1 MYFMRIVEECQLVD
15 NEGNLNHK
23 QADTMNSNSGNS
35 GNSGKWQMVVAMSLS
50 GTIGL
55 FVLASGQPAM
65 TVVLLRCLIG
75 GLSLLAMLY
84 WQGGWQNL
92 NVAQVKWL
100 LLGAAA
106 LIINWLCLFSAYR
119 LSSISIATVVYHVQP
134 FFLLILLAMTQKDG
148 QIWRKLP
155 FLILAF
161 AGVVFSSGLDIRH
174 DFLRGTDG
182 HVSQALAGAGL
193 ALLAALLYAF
203 ATLATRK
210 LQGIAPAQIAGLQ
223 LLTGAVVLTPMAD
236 LSGWSWHWQSLGSLF
251 LLGFIH
257 TGLMYKLM
265 YDAFQKLP
273 AASIATLSFIYPLVA
288 LLVDVLFF
296 ATILSTWQLLGMFMI
311 LLAVLGNQ
319 RGWQLA
325 IPKRAV
331 NAEAGNG
338 K

>member
-1 MYFMRIVEECQLVD
+1 
-15 NEGNLNHK
+15 
-23 QADTMNSNSGNS
+23 MNSNLGQSGS
-35 GNSGKWQMVVAMSLS
+35 SGKWQMLVAMILS

-55 FVLASGQPAM
+55 FVMASGQPAM

-75 GLSLLAMLY
+75 GLSLLALLY

-92 NVAQVKWL
+92 NVEQVTWL
-100 LLGAAA
+100 MLGAAA

-134 FFLLILLAMTQKDG
+134 FFLLILLAMTQRDG

-155 FLILAF
+155 FLLLAF
-161 AGVVFSSGLDIRH
+161 AGVLLSSGLDIRH
-174 DFLRGTDG
+174 DFLRSADG
-182 HVSQALAGAGL
+182 HVTQALAGAGL

-210 LQGIAPAQIAGLQ
+210 LQGIAPAQIASVQ
-223 LLTGAVVLTPMAD
+223 LLLGAVVLAPMAD
-236 LSGWSWHWQSLGSLF
+236 LSGWNWHWQSWGSLL
-251 LLGFIH
+251 LLGLVH

-296 ATILSTWQLLGMFMI
+296 ATVLSGWQLLGMAMI
-311 LLAVLGNQ
+311 LLAVLANQ
-319 RGWQLA
+319 RDWHLVSTRPALNVETGG
-325 IPKRAV
+325 
-331 NAEAGNG
+331 ET
-338 K
+338 

>member
-1 MYFMRIVEECQLVD
+1 MRVVEECQPVD
-15 NEGNLNHK
+15 NGGNLNQK
-23 QADTMNSNSGNS
+23 QVDTMNSNSGNS
-35 GNSGKWQMVVAMSLS
+35 GKLQMLVAMTLS

-75 GLSLLAMLY
+75 GISLLALLY
-84 WQGGWQNL
+84 WQGGWQSL
-92 NVAQVKWL
+92 NARQVKWL
-100 LLGAAA
+100 TLGAAA

-134 FFLLILLAMTQKDG
+134 FFLLILLAMTHRDG

-155 FLILAF
+155 FLLLAF

-174 DFLRGTDG
+174 DFLRSADG

-223 LLTGAVVLTPMAD
+223 LLTGAVVLAPMAD
-236 LSGWSWHWQSLGSLF
+236 LSNWSWHWQSWGSLL
-251 LLGFIH
+251 LLGFVH

-296 ATILSTWQLLGMFMI
+296 ATALSNWQLLGMFMI

-319 RGWQLA
+319 RGWHPA
-325 IPKRAV
+325 ILKRAV
-331 NAEAGNG
+331 NVKIGGG
-338 K
+338 KQM

>member
-1 MYFMRIVEECQLVD
+1 MRIVEECQLVD
-15 NEGNLNHK
+15 NGGNLNQK

-35 GNSGKWQMVVAMSLS
+35 GKWQMVAAMTLS

-75 GLSLLAMLY
+75 GLSLLALLH
-84 WQGGWQNL
+84 WQSGWKNL
-92 NVAQVKWL
+92 NLAQVKWL

-106 LIINWLCLFSAYR
+106 LIVNWLCLFSAYR

-134 FFLLILLAMTQKDG
+134 FFLLILLAITQRDG

-155 FLILAF
+155 FLLLAF
-161 AGVVFSSGLDIRH
+161 AGVVLSSGLDIRQ
-174 DFLRGTDG
+174 DFLRNADG

-223 LLTGAVVLTPMAD
+223 LLTGAVVLAPMAD
-236 LSGWSWHWQSLGSLF
+236 LSNWSWHWQSWGSLL
-251 LLGFIH
+251 LLGFVH

-265 YDAFQKLP
+265 YDAFQKLTVV
-273 AASIATLSFIYPLVA
+273 SIATLSFIYPLAA
-288 LLVDVLFF
+288 LLVDVCFF
-296 ATILSTWQLLGMFMI
+296 STVLSALQLLGMAMI
-311 LLAVLGNQ
+311 LIAVLANQ
-319 RGWQLA
+319 RDWNLLMLMRTLNF
-325 IPKRAV
+325 K
-331 NAEAGNG
+331 NG
-338 K
+338 IK

>member
-1 MYFMRIVEECQLVD
+1 
-15 NEGNLNHK
+15 
-23 QADTMNSNSGNS
+23 MNSNLESS
-35 GNSGKWQMVVAMSLS
+35 GNSGKWQMVAAMTLS

-55 FVLASGQPAM
+55 FVMASGQPAM

-75 GLSLLAMLY
+75 GLSLLALLY

-92 NVAQVKWL
+92 NASQVKWL

-134 FFLLILLAMTQKDG
+134 FFLLILLAMMQRDG
-148 QIWRKLP
+148 QLWRKLP
-155 FLILAF
+155 FLLVAF

-174 DFLRGTDG
+174 DFLRSADG

-210 LQGIAPAQIAGLQ
+210 LQGIAPAQIASVQ
-223 LLTGAVVLTPMAD
+223 LLLGAVVLAPMAD
-236 LSGWSWHWQSLGSLF
+236 LSGWSWQWQSWGSLL
-251 LLGFIH
+251 LLGFVH

-273 AASIATLSFIYPLVA
+273 ATSIATLSFIYPLVA
-288 LLVDVLFF
+288 LLVDVCFF
-296 ATILSTWQLLGMFMI
+296 STVLSAVQLLGMAMI
-311 LLAVLGNQ
+311 LIAVLANQREWNLAVLMRTLNL
-319 RGWQLA
+319 R
-325 IPKRAV
+325 
-331 NAEAGNG
+331 NG
-338 K
+338 IK

>member
-1 MYFMRIVEECQLVD
+1 MRIVEECQPVD
-15 NEGNLNHK
+15 NGGNLNQK
-23 QADTMNSNSGNS
+23 QANTMNSSTS

-50 GTIGL
+50 GTIGM

-75 GLSLLAMLY
+75 GLSLLALLY

-92 NVAQVKWL
+92 NANQVKWL

-134 FFLLILLAMTQKDG
+134 FFLLILLAMTQRDG

-155 FLILAF
+155 FLLLAF
-161 AGVVFSSGLDIRH
+161 AGVVFSSGLDIQH
-174 DFLRGTDG
+174 DFLRSADG
-182 HVSQALAGAGL
+182 HFSHALAGAGL

-223 LLTGAVVLTPMAD
+223 LLTGALVLAPMAD
-236 LSGWSWHWQSLGSLF
+236 LSGWSWLWQSWGSLL
-251 LLGFIH
+251 LLGFVH

>member
-1 MYFMRIVEECQLVD
+1 
-15 NEGNLNHK
+15 
-23 QADTMNSNSGNS
+23 MNSNSDNS
-35 GNSGKWQMVVAMSLS
+35 GNSGKWQMVAAMTLS

-55 FVLASGQPAM
+55 FVMASGQPAM

-75 GLSLLAMLY
+75 GLSLLALLY

-92 NVAQVKWL
+92 NASQVKWL

-155 FLILAF
+155 FLLLAF

-174 DFLRGTDG
+174 DFLRSADG
-182 HVSQALAGAGL
+182 HVSRALAGAGL

-223 LLTGAVVLTPMAD
+223 LLTGAIVLLPMVD
-236 LSGWSWHWQSLGSLF
+236 FSGWNWHWQSWGSLL
-251 LLGFIH
+251 LLGLVH

-296 ATILSTWQLLGMFMI
+296 ATVLSTWQLLGMSMI
-311 LLAVLGNQ
+311 LLAVLANQ
-319 RGWQLA
+319 RDWHFFSTRPALNVETGG
-325 IPKRAV
+325 
-331 NAEAGNG
+331 ET
-338 K
+338 

>member
-1 MYFMRIVEECQLVD
+1 MRIVEECQLVD
-15 NEGNLNHK
+15 NKGYLNQK
-23 QADTMNSNSGNS
+23 QVDTMISDSGNS
-35 GNSGKWQMVVAMSLS
+35 EILGKWQMVAAMTLS

-55 FVLASGQPAM
+55 FVMASGQPAM

-75 GLSLLAMLY
+75 GISLLALLY
-84 WQGGWQNL
+84 WQGGWKNF

-106 LIINWLCLFSAYR
+106 LIINWLCLFSAYK

-148 QIWRKLP
+148 QILRKLP
-155 FLILAF
+155 FLLLAF
-161 AGVVFSSGLDIRH
+161 AGVVLSSGLDVRH
-174 DFLRGTDG
+174 DFLRSADG
-182 HVSQALAGAGL
+182 HFSQVLAGAGL

-223 LLTGAVVLTPMAD
+223 LLVGAVVLAPMAD
-236 LSGWSWHWQSLGSLF
+236 LSGWSWHWQSWGSLV
-251 LLGFIH
+251 LLGFVH

-273 AASIATLSFIYPLVA
+273 ATSIATLSFIYPLVA
-288 LLVDVLFF
+288 LLVDVWFF
-296 ATILSTWQLLGMFMI
+296 STVLSAVQLLGMAMI
-311 LLAVLGNQ
+311 LIAVLANQ
-319 RGWQLA
+319 RDWNLLMLM
-325 IPKRAV
+325 RTL
-331 NAEAGNG
+331 NLRNG
-338 K
+338 IK

>member
-1 MYFMRIVEECQLVD
+1 MISD
-15 NEGNLNHK
+15 
-23 QADTMNSNSGNS
+23 SGNS
-35 GNSGKWQMVVAMSLS
+35 EILGKWQMVAAMTLS

-55 FVLASGQPAM
+55 FVMASGQPAM

-75 GLSLLAMLY
+75 GISLLALLY
-84 WQGGWQNL
+84 WQGGWKNF

-106 LIINWLCLFSAYR
+106 LIINWLCLFSAYK

-155 FLILAF
+155 FLLLAF
-161 AGVVFSSGLDIRH
+161 AGVVFSSGLDVQH
-174 DFLRGTDG
+174 DFLRSADG
-182 HVSQALAGAGL
+182 HFSQVLAGAGL

-223 LLTGAVVLTPMAD
+223 LLVGAVVLAPMAD
-236 LSGWSWHWQSLGSLF
+236 LSGWSWHWQSWGSLV
-251 LLGFIH
+251 LLGFVH

-273 AASIATLSFIYPLVA
+273 ATSIATLSFIYPLVA
-288 LLVDVLFF
+288 LLVDVWFF
-296 ATILSTWQLLGMFMI
+296 STVLSAVQLLGMAMI
-311 LLAVLGNQ
+311 LIAVLANQ
-319 RGWQLA
+319 RDWNLLMLM
-325 IPKRAV
+325 RTL
-331 NAEAGNG
+331 NLRNG
-338 K
+338 IK

>member
-1 MYFMRIVEECQLVD
+1 MRIVEECQLVD
-15 NEGNLNHK
+15 NGSFLNQM
-23 QADTMNSNSGNS
+23 QADTMNSSNS

-65 TVVLLRCLIG
+65 TVVLLRCPIG
-75 GLSLLAMLY
+75 GLSLLALLY
-84 WQGGWQNL
+84 WQGGWKNL

-106 LIINWLCLFSAYR
+106 LIINWLCLFSAFK
-119 LSSISIATVVYHVQP
+119 LSSISISTVVYHVQP
-134 FFLLILLAMTQKDG
+134 FFLLILLAITQKDG

-155 FLILAF
+155 FLLLAF
-161 AGVVFSSGLDIRH
+161 AGVLLSSGLDIQH
-174 DFLRGTDG
+174 DFLHSADG
-182 HVSQALAGAGL
+182 HISQALAGAGL

-223 LLTGAVVLTPMAD
+223 LLTGAVVLAPMAD
-236 LSGWSWHWQSLGSLF
+236 LSGWSWHWQSWGSLL
-251 LLGFIH
+251 LLGFVH

-288 LLVDVLFF
+288 LLVDVCFF
-296 ATILSTWQLLGMFMI
+296 STVLSAVQLLGMAMI
-311 LLAVLGNQ
+311 LIAVLGNQ
-319 RGWQLA
+319 REWNLA
-325 IPKRAV
+325 VLKRTL
-331 NAEAGNG
+331 NFKIGI

>member
-1 MYFMRIVEECQLVD
+1 MRIVEECQLVD
-15 NEGNLNHK
+15 NKGYLNQK
-23 QADTMNSNSGNS
+23 QVDTMISDSGNS
-35 GNSGKWQMVVAMSLS
+35 EILGKWQMVAAMTLS

-55 FVLASGQPAM
+55 FVMASGQPAM

-75 GLSLLAMLY
+75 GISLLALLY
-84 WQGGWQNL
+84 WQGGWKNF

-106 LIINWLCLFSAYR
+106 LIINWLCLFSAYK

-148 QIWRKLP
+148 QILRKLP
-155 FLILAF
+155 FLLLAF
-161 AGVVFSSGLDIRH
+161 AGVVLSSGLDVQH
-174 DFLRGTDG
+174 DFLRSADG
-182 HVSQALAGAGL
+182 HFSQVLVGAGL

-223 LLTGAVVLTPMAD
+223 LLVGAVVLVPMAD
-236 LSGWSWHWQSLGSLF
+236 LSGWSWHWQSWGSLV
-251 LLGFIH
+251 LLGFVH

-273 AASIATLSFIYPLVA
+273 ATSIATLSFIYPLVA
-288 LLVDVLFF
+288 LLVDVWFF
-296 ATILSTWQLLGMFMI
+296 STVLSAVQLLGMAMI
-311 LLAVLGNQ
+311 LIAVLANQ
-319 RGWQLA
+319 RDWNLLMLM
-325 IPKRAV
+325 RTL
-331 NAEAGNG
+331 NLRNG
-338 K
+338 IK

>member
-15 NEGNLNHK
+15 NEGNLNQK
-23 QADTMNSNSGNS
+23 QADTMNSNSG
-35 GNSGKWQMVVAMSLS
+35 KWQMVVAMTLS

-55 FVLASGQPAM
+55 FVLASGQPTM

-75 GLSLLAMLY
+75 GLSLLALLY
-84 WQGGWQNL
+84 WQGGWKNL
-92 NVAQVKWL
+92 NVSQVKWL

-134 FFLLILLAMTQKDG
+134 FFLLILLAMTQKDR

-155 FLILAF
+155 FLLLAF

-174 DFLRGTDG
+174 DFLRNADG
-182 HVSQALAGAGL
+182 HFSQALAGAGL

-223 LLTGAVVLTPMAD
+223 LLMGAVVLAPMVD
-236 LSGWSWHWQSLGSLF
+236 LSNWSWHWQSWGSLL
-251 LLGFIH
+251 LLGFVH

-273 AASIATLSFIYPLVA
+273 AVSIAALSFIYPLVA
-288 LLVDVLFF
+288 LLVDVWFF
-296 ATILSTWQLLGMFMI
+296 STVLSALQLLGMAMI
-311 LLAVLGNQ
+311 LIAVLANQ
-319 RGWQLA
+319 RDWNLVVLMRTLN
-325 IPKRAV
+325 KK
-331 NAEAGNG
+331 NG
-338 K
+338 IK

>member
-1 MYFMRIVEECQLVD
+1 MHIVEECQLVD
-15 NEGNLNHK
+15 NKGYLNQK
-23 QADTMNSNSGNS
+23 QVDTMISDSGNS
-35 GNSGKWQMVVAMSLS
+35 EILGKWQMVAAMTLS

-55 FVLASGQPAM
+55 FVMASGQPAM

-75 GLSLLAMLY
+75 GISLLALLY
-84 WQGGWQNL
+84 WQGGWKNF

-106 LIINWLCLFSAYR
+106 LIINWLCLFSAYK

-148 QIWRKLP
+148 QILRKLP
-155 FLILAF
+155 FLLLAF
-161 AGVVFSSGLDIRH
+161 AGVVFSSGLDVQH
-174 DFLRGTDG
+174 DFLCSADG
-182 HVSQALAGAGL
+182 HFSQVLAGAGL

-223 LLTGAVVLTPMAD
+223 LLVGAVVLAPMAD
-236 LSGWSWHWQSLGSLF
+236 LSGWSWHWQSWGSLV
-251 LLGFIH
+251 LLGFVH

-273 AASIATLSFIYPLVA
+273 ATSIATLSFIYPLVA
-288 LLVDVLFF
+288 LLVDVWFF
-296 ATILSTWQLLGMFMI
+296 STVLSAVQLLGMAMI
-311 LLAVLGNQ
+311 LIAVLANQ
-319 RGWQLA
+319 RDWNLLMLM
-325 IPKRAV
+325 RTL
-331 NAEAGNG
+331 NLRNG
-338 K
+338 IK

>member
-1 MYFMRIVEECQLVD
+1 MRIVEECQLVD
-15 NEGNLNHK
+15 NGGNLNQK

-35 GNSGKWQMVVAMSLS
+35 GNSGKWQMLVAMTLS

-75 GLSLLAMLY
+75 GLSLLALLY
-84 WQGGWQNL
+84 WQGDWQNL
-92 NVAQVKWL
+92 NASQVKWL

-148 QIWRKLP
+148 QIRRKLP
-155 FLILAF
+155 FLLLAF

-174 DFLRGTDG
+174 DLLRSADG
-182 HVSQALAGAGL
+182 HFSRALAGAGL

-223 LLTGAVVLTPMAD
+223 LLTGALVLAPMAD
-236 LSGWSWHWQSLGSLF
+236 LSNWSWHWQSWGSLL
-251 LLGFIH
+251 LLGFVH

-273 AASIATLSFIYPLVA
+273 ATSIASLSFIYPLVA
-288 LLVDVLFF
+288 LLVDVWFF
-296 ATILSTWQLLGMFMI
+296 STVLSALQLLGMAMI
-311 LLAVLGNQ
+311 LIAVLANQREWNLAVLMRTLNFKIG
-319 RGWQLA
+319 
-325 IPKRAV
+325 IK
-331 NAEAGNG
+331 
-338 K
+338 

>member
-1 MYFMRIVEECQLVD
+1 
-15 NEGNLNHK
+15 
-23 QADTMNSNSGNS
+23 MNS
-35 GNSGKWQMVVAMSLS
+35 NSGKWQMVVAMTLS

-55 FVLASGQPAM
+55 FVLASGQPTM

-75 GLSLLAMLY
+75 GLSLLALLY
-84 WQGGWQNL
+84 WQGGWKNL
-92 NVAQVKWL
+92 NVSQVKWL

-134 FFLLILLAMTQKDG
+134 FFLLILLAMTQKDR

-155 FLILAF
+155 FLLLAF

-174 DFLRGTDG
+174 DFLRNADG
-182 HVSQALAGAGL
+182 HFSQALAGAGL

-223 LLTGAVVLTPMAD
+223 LLMGAVVLAPMVD
-236 LSGWSWHWQSLGSLF
+236 LSNWSWHWQSWGSLL
-251 LLGFIH
+251 LLGFVH

-273 AASIATLSFIYPLVA
+273 AVSIAALSFIYPLVA
-288 LLVDVLFF
+288 LLVDVWFF
-296 ATILSTWQLLGMFMI
+296 STVLSALQLLGMAMI
-311 LLAVLGNQ
+311 LIAVLANQ
-319 RGWQLA
+319 RDWNLVVLMRTLN
-325 IPKRAV
+325 KK
-331 NAEAGNG
+331 NG
-338 K
+338 IK